1 MWATS
6 VRQRGSWMR
15 GSRRGSG
22 YMEDVEPRPATVGR
36 AASMLRRA
44 VEIARHVV
52 RGLKSLAVVAAACA
66 SLAWLVWL
74 VDTPV
79 GGVEGLVERIVA
91 LMVLL
96 SPSAVLLV
104 FLSGLRE
111 LARLSERMRA
121 LPADVRTELSSRPG
135 SPAQGA
141 RGLLGSMFRLARLA
155 WDRGRS
161 CLHTPQSRSRSV
173 RRSSSPRS
181 RRRRP
186 RSSRCRRRCSRS

>member
-1 MWATS
+1 
-6 VRQRGSWMR
+6 
-15 GSRRGSG
+15 
-22 YMEDVEPRPATVGR
+22 MEDVEPRTATVGR

-121 LPADVRTELSSRPG
+121 LPADVRTELLSRPG

-155 WDRGRS
+155 WG
-161 CLHTPQSRSRSV
+161 SREV
-173 RRSSSPRS
+173 LSPYAAVTIAL
-181 RRRRP
+181 RP
-186 RSSRCRRRCSRS
+186 AILVAALAATAGALLEVPTALLAIVIMVVT